1 MSLPRAVAVLL
12 AAGILVLG
20 CAGSETRQGVET
32 ESLPPAQSS
41 DEGHGGFELGWL
53 GDVKERRREPFHIFD
68 NVYYV
73 GLDWVSAYLV
83 STGDGL
89 ILIDSLYEP
98 FSDHI
103 IESIR
108 TLGFEPADLKFVI
121 VTHGH
126 WDHAGGAATLQA
138 RTGARVIMSE
148 AGWHLVQASPGE
160 ENTRFVPPEE
170 DLVFRDSDFLTLGET
185 TLHFLV
191 TPGHTE
197 GVLSITF
204 PARDGESSHTALAFG
219 GTGLHFAGADRLQE
233 YMDSVE
239 RLLEMEGLEVNLPNH
254 PGTDR
259 LFEKAVLLGERGPD
273 DPHPFVSPAELRA
286 WLQERLSRARQ
297 KLANDP
303 GSPDQ
308 VGD

>member
-1 MSLPRAVAVLL
+1 VNVPKAAVTLL
-12 AAGILVLG
+12 CAGILTLG
-20 CAGSETRQGVET
+20 CIDPGTRQDE
-32 ESLPPAQSS
+32 EARPSHPPQPSS
-41 DEGHGGFELGWL
+41 EKHAGFESSWL
-53 GDVKERRREPFHIFD
+53 GDVKERRREPFRIFD

-83 STGDGL
+83 STRDGL

-98 FSDHI
+98 FTDHI

-108 TLGFEPADLKFVI
+108 TLGFEPADLEFII

-148 AGWHLVQASPGE
+148 ADWDLVQTSPVKGD
-160 ENTRFVPPEE
+160 TRFDPPEE
-170 DLVFRDSDFLTLGET
+170 DLVFRDGDSLTLGET

-191 TPGHTE
+191 TPGHTP

-204 PARDGESSHTALAFG
+204 PARDGESSHTALTFG
-219 GTGLHFAGADRLQE
+219 GTGLHFAGAGRLQE
-233 YMDSVE
+233 YMDSVR
-239 RLLEMEGLEVNLPNH
+239 RLLQIEGLEVNLPNH
-254 PGTDR
+254 PGADR
-259 LFEKAVLLGERGPD
+259 LFQKAVLLGERGPD
-273 DPHPFVSPAELRA
+273 DPHPFVSPEELRA

-297 KLANDP
+297 KLA
-303 GSPDQ
+303 GSENEP
-308 VGD
+308 VTPS

>member
-1 MSLPRAVAVLL
+1 VNVPKT
-12 AAGILVLG
+12 AATMLFASALTLS
-20 CAGSETRQGVET
+20 CADSGMRQGEET
-32 ESLPPAQSS
+32 QPAS
-41 DEGHGGFELGWL
+41 EKHGGFELSWL
-53 GDVKERRREPFHIFD
+53 GDVEERRREPFRIFD

-98 FSDHI
+98 FAYHI

-108 TLGFEPADLKFVI
+108 TLGFEPSDLAFIV

-126 WDHAGGAATLQA
+126 WDHAGGATTLQA

-148 AGWHLVQASPGE
+148 ADWDLVQASPVV
-160 ENTRFVPPEE
+160 ENSRLDPPEE
-170 DLVFRDSDFLTLGET
+170 DLVFRDGDSLTLGET

-191 TPGHTE
+191 TPGHTP

-204 PARDGESSHTALAFG
+204 PARDGERSHMALAFG
-219 GTGLHFAGADRLQE
+219 GTGLHFAGAGRLQE

-239 RLLEMEGLEVNLPNH
+239 RLLEMEDLAVNLPNH

-259 LFEKAVLLGERGPD
+259 LFEKAALLGERGSD
-273 DPHPFVSPAELRA
+273 DPHPFVSPADLRA

-297 KLANDP
+297 KLA
-303 GSPDQ
+303 GSENQP
-308 VGD
+308 VTPS